1 MKNTFLW
8 LLTFL
13 LIGIHPL
20 YADLPDTLL
29 VTDLTRDTVNEI
41 PKGWEQILPPKQHS
55 YTSYAVEFT
64 GTGPYIHT
72 VSNSTGS
79 WIEKKMNDLN
89 IMNYPIMEWEWMVN
103 TFPQVEW
110 ERDRNHDD
118 FAIRVELVFDFKGGK
133 NPLNLIKKGLITSLF
148 KHYPPELIISYV
160 WSEHVPVEEEYASPS
175 TDRMIVIPIESDPT
189 AIRRWMHEKR
199 DIRVDLKKYQH
210 DQHLVLKK
218 IRIRTDTE
226 NSGTIA
232 DSGVRNIRL
241 FLEKK

>member
-8 LLTFL
+8 PVAFL
-13 LIGIHPL
+13 LISINPL

-29 VTDLTRDTVNEI
+29 VTDLSRDAVDEL

-55 YTSYAVEFT
+55 LTGYTVEYT

-79 WIEKKMNDLN
+79 WIEKKMND
-89 IMNYPIMEWEWMVN
+89 IDVKNYPIMEWEWMVN
-103 TFPQVEW
+103 SFPQVEW
-110 ERDRNHDD
+110 ERDTKNDD

-133 NPLNLIKKGLITSLF
+133 NPLNLIRKGLFTSLF
-148 KHYPPELIISYV
+148 RHYPPELVISYV
-160 WSEHVPVEEEYASPS
+160 WSEHVPVEEGYASPT
-175 TDRMIVIPIESDPT
+175 TDRMIVIPIESDAT
-189 AIRRWMHEKR
+189 AVRRWMHEKR
-199 DIRVDLKKYQH
+199 DIRVDLKKYKPEEN
-210 DQHLVLKK
+210 LVLKK

-226 NSGTIA
+226 NSGTTA

-241 FLEKK
+241 ISGKQ